1 MNCKKCGKELME
13 KDQFCKFCGSAVEVK
28 NSNRVVSRTWFIVLM
43 LIVFFPVGLYL
54 MWKSNWNKVAKVMVS
69 LVFAIGFI
77 GVIFGEEEEGMPLN
91 DTTTVNAQVASN
103 KSMEEKDIE
112 IPEEPKVPEKTPE
125 EIKQEFISKCERF
138 TYKDIARNPD
148 NFNGKHMKLD
158 GEVIQVSEG
167 LFNSVTLRV
176 SSRKDE
182 LGFDEDIYLINY
194 KYSDGESKILEE
206 DNITIWGICSG
217 VTSYKSVLGSTI
229 TIPSVDMEYYSIG
242 E

>member
-77 GVIFGEEEEGMPLN
+77 GVIFGEEEGMPLN

-103 KSMEEKDIE
+103 KSTEEKDIE

-148 NFNGKHMKLD
+148 NFNSKHIKLD

-182 LGFDEDIYLINY
+182 LGFDEDIYLIKY
-194 KYSDGESKILEE
+194 KYNDGESKILEE
-206 DNITIWGICSG
+206 DNITIWGICNG
-217 VTSYKSVLGSTI
+217 VTSYKSVLGSTV
-229 TIPSVDMEYYSIG
+229 TIPSVDMQYYSIS